1 MTRLNRNAAQR
12 SRQQDASRPASGPST
27 GPAEVRRI
35 IDHQLAML
43 WANPDNPHAVPP
55 TMLWGPPGVGKSSL
69 VREACREREIDFID
83 IRLSQ
88 RDPVD
93 IRGLPVPREDA
104 VDWLLSSDWPR
115 HPDSR
120 GIILFDELTAADRAL
135 QVAVYEILL
144 DRRLGS
150 LYELPPGWYLMGA
163 GNRGE
168 DRAVATGFSSALA
181 NRFLHL
187 EVDAVLEDWLPWAR
201 AAGVHPAVTG
211 FLRAKPANLFDM
223 SGDVERGWPS
233 PRSWERVSDLLHS
246 WAERPLPAS
255 ARATM
260 LVGLLGPGTGREFAA
275 WLRQADALPDA
286 EAMLD
291 GRVPIEIPAR
301 ADIRHAFC
309 AALVHYLWQGKN
321 ETRRL
326 DRFFEISTELSS
338 DFATLSFLDATR
350 HPDEAEANRRI
361 DLLVGHPAFPDWTA
375 QHGQPFEAEPEAT
388 QTNAEPVPDSD
399 DETIDMDTFFR
410 DQASGGQ

>member
-1 MTRLNRNAAQR
+1 MTRFPRPLNRAQREPEAPAPTLNAA
-12 SRQQDASRPASGPST
+12 T
-27 GPAEVRRI
+27 GPAEARQI

-43 WANPDNPHAVPP
+43 WANPDNPQAVPP

-69 VREACREREIDFID
+69 VREACRAHGIEFID

-104 VDWLLSSDWPR
+104 VVWLRSSDWPR
-115 HPDSR
+115 DRASR

-144 DRRLGS
+144 DRRLGT

-187 EVDAVLEDWLPWAR
+187 EMGPVLEDWLPWAR
-201 AAGVHPAVTG
+201 AAGVHPDVTG
-211 FLRAKPANLFDM
+211 FLRFKPASLFDM
-223 SGDVERGWPS
+223 AGDVERGWPS
-233 PRSWERVSDLLHS
+233 PRSWERASDLLHS
-246 WAERPLPAS
+246 WATRPLPHS
-255 ARATM
+255 AQTTM
-260 LVGLLGPGTGREFAA
+260 LVGLLGPGVGREFAA
-275 WLRQADALPDA
+275 WRRQAEALPDV

-291 GRVPIEIPAR
+291 GRGPIQIPRR

-309 AALVHYLWQGKN
+309 AALVHYLWRGENQAK
-321 ETRRL
+321 RL
-326 DRFFEISTELSS
+326 DRFFEISRALSS
-338 DFATLSFLDATR
+338 DFATLAFLDASR
-350 HPDEAEANRRI
+350 HPDDDEANRRV
-361 DLLVGHPAFPDWTA
+361 DLLVGHPAFLDWTE
-375 QHGQPFEAEPEAT
+375 QHGQPFENEPTSTEAREAT
-388 QTNAEPVPDSD
+388 PPEDEEADSLPNL
-399 DETIDMDTFFR
+399 FSR
-410 DQASGGQ
+410 ASRSFP